1 MEVENGAEAAPV
13 AAPRRSPHAIPAEN
27 YGWLSRL
34 RSYLIL
40 DPLIWLYTL
49 VLGMLALP
57 GGLFDRSGRRLH
69 WFSRAWSWL
78 IMKTIFSPVKVTG
91 LDKIDTSKPHVYAV
105 NHASAMDIPVLYV
118 YLPFQFRIVFK
129 KELLSYPIVGWQ
141 LKRSGQVCIDQ
152 QKPTNSIAAIRS
164 AVKSLKAGMPLVIY
178 PEGGRTP
185 DGEIKPFLPG
195 AFFLAIKAQVD
206 IVPVALVGT
215 YELLPMNTYHIKC
228 RPLEMRVGEPIST
241 AGLTMRDLEAVSAKV
256 QKAMEDLY
264 YSGSPVRHRFEFSAV
279 TFPAP
284 CRYPCVRLLRA
295 ENPLKA
301 LEGPRK
307 EADERLLIEA
317 AQKDPARFA
326 ELYENNFERVYAYV
340 VRRVGDRAETED
352 LTSEVF
358 HHALANLQRFEWRGI
373 PFAAWLYRIAAN
385 LISDRWQRN
394 EPRRSGGRAG
404 ADRIRARPAAWNSKK

>member
-1 MEVENGAEAAPV
+1 VQEVNSSPSVEVERGAEAPLATT
-13 AAPRRSPHAIPAEN
+13 RRSPHEIPGKA

-34 RSYLIL
+34 RSYFIL
-40 DPLIWLYTL
+40 DPLVWVYTL
-49 VLGMLALP
+49 VMGILALP

-78 IMKTIFSPVKVTG
+78 IMKTILSPVKVTG

-105 NHASAMDIPVLYV
+105 NHGSALDIPVLYV

-241 AGLTMRDLEAVSAKV
+241 AGLTMRDMEAVSVKV
-256 QKAMEDLY
+256 KKAMEDLY
-264 YSGSPVRHRFEFSAV
+264 Y
-279 TFPAP
+279 AP
-284 CRYPCVRLLRA
+284 TTLS
-295 ENPLKA
+295 
-301 LEGPRK
+301 
-307 EADERLLIEA
+307 
-317 AQKDPARFA
+317 
-326 ELYENNFERVYAYV
+326 
-340 VRRVGDRAETED
+340 T
-352 LTSEVF
+352 
-358 HHALANLQRFEWRGI
+358 
-373 PFAAWLYRIAAN
+373 
-385 LISDRWQRN
+385 
-394 EPRRSGGRAG
+394 
-404 ADRIRARPAAWNSKK
+404 

>member
-1 MEVENGAEAAPV
+1 MQELNSSVEVENGAEAAPV
-13 AAPRRSPHAIPAEN
+13 VAPRRSPHAILGEK

-49 VLGMLALP
+49 GLGVLALP
-57 GGLFDRSGRRLH
+57 GGLFDRNGRRLH

-78 IMKTIFSPVKVTG
+78 IMKTIFSPVQVTG

-118 YLPFQFRIVFK
+118 NLPFQFRIVFK

-152 QKPTNSIAAIRS
+152 QKPANSIAAIRS

-228 RPLEMRVGEPIST
+228 RPLGMRVGEPIST
-241 AGLTMRDLEAVSAKV
+241 TGLKMKDLEAVSAKV
-256 QKAMEDLY
+256 QKALENLY
-264 YSGSPVRHRFEFSAV
+264 YAERPV
-279 TFPAP
+279 PA
-284 CRYPCVRLLRA
+284 
-295 ENPLKA
+295 
-301 LEGPRK
+301 
-307 EADERLLIEA
+307 
-317 AQKDPARFA
+317 
-326 ELYENNFERVYAYV
+326 
-340 VRRVGDRAETED
+340 
-352 LTSEVF
+352 
-358 HHALANLQRFEWRGI
+358 
-373 PFAAWLYRIAAN
+373 
-385 LISDRWQRN
+385 
-394 EPRRSGGRAG
+394 
-404 ADRIRARPAAWNSKK
+404 